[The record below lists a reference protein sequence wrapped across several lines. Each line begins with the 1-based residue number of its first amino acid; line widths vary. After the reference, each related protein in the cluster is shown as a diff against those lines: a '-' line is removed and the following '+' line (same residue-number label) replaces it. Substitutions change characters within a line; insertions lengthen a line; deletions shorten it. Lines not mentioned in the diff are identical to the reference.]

1 MQATTILVISD
12 THRRLGAAQWLL
24 ETKRPDYCIHLGDML
39 ADCQALE
46 RQFPMQKLLY
56 VLGNNDSLLRGQG
69 CPLEFTATIAGKRLF
84 LCHGHTL
91 YVKAG
96 LSRLTARAKEEHAD
110 MVLYGHTHLPCL
122 QNDSGLLILNPGTV
136 GTYGWVVITGE
147 KIHASIE
154 RVKEHG
160 I

>member
-1 MQATTILVISD
+1 MQTTTILVISD

-56 VLGNNDSLLRGQG
+56 VLGNNDSLLRGQN

-91 YVKAG
+91 HVKAG
-96 LSRLTARAKEEHAD
+96 LSRLLVRAREEHAD
-110 MVLYGHTHLPCL
+110 MALYGHTHLPCL
-122 QNDSGLLILNPGTV
+122 QNDSGLWVLNPGTTN
-136 GTYGWVVITGE
+136 TYGWITIADGS
-147 KIHASIE
+147 IHASIE
-154 RVKEHG
+154 RVKERG